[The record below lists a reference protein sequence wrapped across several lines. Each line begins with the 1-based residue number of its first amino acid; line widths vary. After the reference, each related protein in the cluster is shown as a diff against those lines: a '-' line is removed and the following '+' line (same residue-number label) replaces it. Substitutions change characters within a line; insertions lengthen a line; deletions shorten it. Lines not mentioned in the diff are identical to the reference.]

1 MTSAKPKP
9 PLIPGETRAYPVLPL
24 RDIVVF
30 PHMIVPLFVGREKS
44 IKALEEVMRSDT
56 FILLATQ
63 KNASDDD
70 PATGA
75 IFEIG
80 TLASVLQLLKLPDGT
95 VKVLVEGAARA
106 KVERYTD
113 RAEYYEA
120 DAVVLANSS
129 GEQVEAEALARSVIN
144 EFENYVK
151 LNKKVSP
158 EVVGVVQQI
167 EDYAKLADTVASH
180 LAVKI
185 PDKQVILETPSVT
198 ERLEKVLGLMESEI
212 SVLQVEKR
220 IRTRVK
226 RQMEKTQREYYLNEQ
241 MKAIQKELGD
251 EEGKDELAEIEDK
264 IKKTKLSK
272 EAREKATHELK
283 KLRQMSPM
291 SAEATVVRNYLDWLL
306 SIPWNKKS
314 KVKKDLVLAQEI
326 LDADHFGLEKV
337 KERIVE
343 YLAVQQR
350 ANKLSGPILCLVGPP
365 GVGKTSLGKSIA
377 RATGRDFVRVSLGG
391 VRDEAEIRGHRRTY
405 IGSMPGK
412 VIQSMRKAKSSNPL
426 FLLDEVD
433 KMGADFRGDPSSA
446 LLEVLDP
453 EQNHTFNDH
462 YLEVDYDL
470 SNVMFITT
478 ANTLNIPPPL
488 MDRMEIIRIAGY
500 TEDEKVEIA
509 RKHLIPH
516 AVAKHGLDLKEWSID
531 DEALLLLIRRYTREA
546 GVRNLERELSTLIR
560 KAVKEL
566 TLTKKKSITVEA
578 KTVSDYLGVPKYRY
592 GEVEDEDQVGVVTG
606 LAWTDVGGELLT
618 IEAAMMPGKGKMTV
632 TGNLRDV
639 MKESIS
645 AAASYVRMRAVAFGI
660 EPPRFDK
667 KDIHVHVPEGATPKD
682 GPSAGVAMVTAIV
695 SVMTGIPVR
704 RDVAMTGE
712 ITLRG
717 RVLPIGGL
725 KEKLLAA
732 SRGGM
737 KTVLIP
743 EENAKDLVEISE
755 SIKKGLEII
764 PVSRMDEVLARAL
777 TRKPEPI
784 EWDEE
789 KAKPTETSVT
799 TEPAV
804 ETELFGAHGALIG
817 FPLRDQPNWTAA
829 PRGAAVFVW
838 PPCSCFVLDIVQNKE
853 RTWFCCRSELR
864 VICSFQTRQFVLADT
879 PTHEVRRPA
888 KLSRRDV

>member
-1 MTSAKPKP
+1 MTSNRKT
-9 PLIPGETRAYPVLPL
+9 ISPGSVDAYPVLPL

-44 IKALEEVMRSDT
+44 IRALEEVMKADKA
-56 FILLATQ
+56 ILLATQ
-63 KNASDDD
+63 QNAADDD
-70 PATGA
+70 PATDA
-75 IFEIG
+75 IFTTG
-80 TLASVLQLLKLPDGT
+80 TLARVLQLLKLPDGT

-106 KVERYTD
+106 RIRRYLP
-113 RAEYYEA
+113 AEGYYAAEA
-120 DAVVLANSS
+120 EAIADDPIEAI
-129 GEQVEAEALARSVIN
+129 EAEALSRSVLS

-151 LNKKVSP
+151 LNKKISP
-158 EVVGVVQQI
+158 EVVAAVTQI
-167 EDYAKLADTVASH
+167 DDYGKLADTIASH
-180 LAVKI
+180 LAVKLA
-185 PDKQVILETPSVT
+185 DKQAILEIHSIAK
-198 ERLEKVLGLMESEI
+198 RFEKCLALMESEI

-251 EEGKDELAEIEDK
+251 EDGKDEMSELEAR
-264 IKKTKLSK
+264 IKGTKLTK
-272 EAREKATHELK
+272 EAREKALAELK

-314 KVKKDLVLAQEI
+314 KVKKDLVAAQEV
-326 LDADHFGLEKV
+326 LDSDHYGLEKV
-337 KERIVE
+337 KDRIVE
-343 YLAVQQR
+343 YLAVQSR
-350 ANKLSGPILCLVGPP
+350 ANKLTGPILCLVGPP

-377 RATGRDFVRVSLGG
+377 KATGREFVRVSLGG

-412 VIQSMRKAKSSNPL
+412 VIQSMRKAKTSNPL

-446 LLEVLDP
+446 LLEFLDP
-453 EQNHTFNDH
+453 EQNHAFNDH

-500 TEDEKVEIA
+500 TEDEKLEIA

-516 AVAKHGLDLKEWSID
+516 ATVKHGLEPKEWSID
-531 DEALLLLIRRYTREA
+531 DGALLTLIRRYTREA

-566 TLTKKKSITVEA
+566 TISKKQSVAVTDEVMA
-578 KTVSDYLGVPKYRY
+578 DYLGVPKFRY
-592 GEVEDEDQVGVVTG
+592 GEVEDEDQVGLVTG

-645 AAASYVRMRAVAFGI
+645 AAASYVRMRAVAFGL
-660 EPPRFDK
+660 EPPSFDK
-667 KDIHVHVPEGATPKD
+667 RDI
-682 GPSAGVAMVTAIV
+682 
-695 SVMTGIPVR
+695 
-704 RDVAMTGE
+704 
-712 ITLRG
+712 
-717 RVLPIGGL
+717 
-725 KEKLLAA
+725 
-732 SRGGM
+732 
-737 KTVLIP
+737 
-743 EENAKDLVEISE
+743 
-755 SIKKGLEII
+755 
-764 PVSRMDEVLARAL
+764 
-777 TRKPEPI
+777 
-784 EWDEE
+784 
-789 KAKPTETSVT
+789 
-799 TEPAV
+799 
-804 ETELFGAHGALIG
+804 
-817 FPLRDQPNWTAA
+817 Q
-829 PRGAAVFVW
+829 
-838 PPCSCFVLDIVQNKE
+838 
-853 RTWFCCRSELR
+853 
-864 VICSFQTRQFVLADT
+864 
-879 PTHEVRRPA
+879 
-888 KLSRRDV
+888 